1 MAKIRVLVVDD
12 AVVIRKLLSDLLNAH
27 PEIEV
32 VGTAAN
38 GRLALAKMTIL
49 NPDLLLLD
57 VEMPEMDG
65 LATLTE
71 LRKTW
76 KTLPVIMFS
85 AHTQA
90 GAETTLEALQRGATD
105 FVTKPSGMGGLS
117 QSMDL
122 VRDQL
127 VPRILGLCRRQRDH
141 STGNRAAVLP
151 PPGNHPVHHGDAHA
165 VPVHAPVA
173 VSRPLRGR
181 CEILAIGV
189 STGGPNALA
198 EVIPL
203 LPKELPVPV
212 VIVQHM
218 PPTFTRM
225 LAERL
230 ASKSR
235 IAVIE
240 GAAGM
245 VLAPGRAYLA
255 PGDFHMLVERADGGG
270 MRLKLNQAPQEN
282 SCRPAVDPLF
292 RSVAE
297 TCGANVVAVVMTGM
311 GQDGMRGAQGI
322 RQAGGQIIVQDE
334 ASSVVWGM
342 PGAVVKAG
350 LADQVVPLNQL
361 AAEMVRRVQQGRV
374 V

>member
-12 AVVIRKLLSDLLNAH
+12 AVVVRKLLSDLLNAH

-32 VGTAAN
+32 AGTAAN
-38 GRLALAKMTIL
+38 GRLALAKVPLL
-49 NPDLLLLD
+49 NPDLVLLD

-65 LATLTE
+65 LTTLTE
-71 LRKTW
+71 LRRTW
-76 KTLPVIMFS
+76 QALPVIMFS

-90 GAETTLEALQRGATD
+90 GAETTLEALHRGATD
-105 FVTKPSGMGGLS
+105 FVTKPTGLGNLG
-117 QSMDL
+117 QSMNQ

-127 VPRILGLCRRQRDH
+127 VPRILALCRHLRDH
-141 STGNRAAVLP
+141 STGSRAAIVLP
-151 PPGNHPVHHGDAHA
+151 PGMQPVRPAESHA
-165 VPVHAPVA
+165 QPVTAVHAP
-173 VSRPLRGR
+173 RLRGR

-198 EVIPL
+198 EVVPL
-203 LPKELPVPV
+203 LPKDLSVPV

-230 ASKSR
+230 AAKSR
-235 IAVIE
+235 IPVVE

-245 VLAPGRAYLA
+245 ALAAGHAYLA
-255 PGDFHMLVERADGGG
+255 PGDFHMLVERPEAGGL
-270 MRLKLNQAPQEN
+270 RLKLNQAPQEN

-297 TCGANVVAVVMTGM
+297 MCGPNVVAVVMTGM
-311 GQDGMRGAQGI
+311 GQDGTRGAQAI

-342 PGAVVKAG
+342 PGSVVKAG
-350 LADQVVPLNQL
+350 LADQVVPLHQL
-361 AAEMVRRVQQGRV
+361 AAEITRRVQQGRLV
-374 V
+374 